1 MAVGA
6 YAAKEKVDAAIGF
19 DFCFISG
26 TFCSGV
32 FSVAIENV
40 DVFCRNI
47 DVVKE
52 ILVHEG
58 MIALLMV
65 AGNAYI
71 FVHVECHYILERYF
85 ALLVE
90 FYQTAVHAQR

>member
-19 DFCFISG
+19 DFWFRSG

-32 FSVAIENV
+32 LSVDIENV

-52 ILVHEG
+52 ILVHEC

-65 AGNAYI
+65 AENAYL
-71 FVHVECHYILERYF
+71 FVHV
-85 ALLVE
+85 
-90 FYQTAVHAQR
+90 